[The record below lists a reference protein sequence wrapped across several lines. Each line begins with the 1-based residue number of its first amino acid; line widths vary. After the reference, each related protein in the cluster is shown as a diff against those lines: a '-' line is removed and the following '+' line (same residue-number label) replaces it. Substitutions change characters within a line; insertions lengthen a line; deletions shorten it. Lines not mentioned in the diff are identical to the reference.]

1 MKSYEFGNLDEVDI
15 DLIFDVFNKMLSD
28 EMVGVGYFNY
38 NNYEWCVGVDV
49 VRRINDLNGRHPL
62 PNSILGIQVIKSYTI
77 KPNEI
82 VLRISPRLYEID
94 ETKEESKKD
103 KVLIGDM
110 MSGYRYVDTDEAGRI
125 KEITNDDKKR
135 HEKALDRLKNMLNNV
150 YGDSLDALR
159 YATEDAKFLNF
170 NVKEKEGNTMSTNYS
185 KMFLG
190 TGNLYFRFKAEIKDV
205 IFNNPA
211 TIILWNDGTKTVVK
225 CGEGEVYDPE
235 KGLAMAIAKK
245 FLGNQGNYYDTLKK
259 WLPKEEKKEKVKT
272 DTITPT
278 TVKPGRYGYAT
289 VKELAKKV
297 GVSESTIRGQI
308 RKGQFPGAI
317 KQDGVW
323 LIPVSW

>member
-1 MKSYEFGNLDEVDI
+1 MKSYEFVNLDEVDI
-15 DLIFDVFNKMLSD
+15 DLICNVFNKMLSD

-38 NNYEWCVGVDV
+38 NNYEWCVGADV
-49 VRRINDLNGRHPL
+49 VRIINDLNGHHPL
-62 PNSILGIQVIKSYTI
+62 PNRILGIQVIKSYAI

-82 VLRISPRLYEID
+82 VLRINPRLYEID
-94 ETKEESKKD
+94 EHKEESKKD
-103 KVLIGDM
+103 KILVGDM
-110 MSGYRYVDTDEAGRI
+110 TSGYKYVDTDEAGRI
-125 KEITNDDKKR
+125 KEITNVEKKR
-135 HEKALDRLKNMLNNV
+135 HGKALDRLKNMLNNV
-150 YGDSLDALR
+150 YGDSMDTLR
-159 YATEDAKFLNF
+159 YTIEAVKFLNF
-170 NVKEKEGNTMSTNYS
+170 NVKEKEGNTMPTNYN

-190 TGNLYFRFKAEIKDV
+190 TGNLYFRFKAEIKNV

-225 CGEGEVYDPE
+225 CREGEVYDPE

-245 FLGNQGNYYDTLKK
+245 FLGNQGNYHDTFKK

-278 TVKPGRYGYAT
+278 TVKHGRYGYAT

-317 KQDGVW
+317 KQDGAW